1 MRHEDEMVGVIGAG
15 RMGGAVVQ
23 RLAEVGYRVGVFDQ
37 DPEMARRAS
46 GFGALPFG
54 SAAELADSCPVVF
67 LSLPSDEAAA
77 SAVDGLLSGQRSSTD
92 FIFDLSTVSPST
104 SVRNASR
111 CDAANLDY
119 CDAPVIGGIGNCG
132 RWTLLVG
139 ASELRA
145 RPRPVLEALG
155 RPFFL
160 GRIGTGSSLKLI
172 NNMMLPILVGGIR
185 EMVELAVAS
194 GIAPETMCEILTA
207 AGSVTL
213 SRVFTETL
221 PRALA
226 GQPAGNF
233 AMFLLD
239 KDTRLAAELS
249 ETLRVPTPTLRA
261 ARSANLAAATDLAPQ
276 ADFGELFR
284 RAARSSSRPS

>member
-1 MRHEDEMVGVIGAG
+1 
-15 RMGGAVVQ
+15 MGGAVVQ
-23 RLAEVGYRVGVFDQ
+23 RLLKLGYHLAVFDQ
-37 DPEMARRAS
+37 DPVMVRRAS
-46 GFGALPFG
+46 DLGARPFG
-54 SAAELADSCPVVF
+54 SAAELADACAVVF
-67 LSLPSDEAAA
+67 LSLPSDDAAA
-77 SAVDGLLSGQRSSTD
+77 TAIDGPDGILKGHRSHTHLVV
-92 FIFDLSTVSPST
+92 DLSTVSPST

-111 CDAANLDY
+111 CADASVDY
-119 CDAPVIGGIGNCG
+119 WDAPVIGGVSNCG
-132 RWTLLVG
+132 HWTLLVG
-139 ASELRA
+139 ASDSQA
-145 RPRPVLEALG
+145 RPSPMLEALG

-160 GRIGTGSSLKLI
+160 GRIGMGSALKLI

-194 GIAPETMCEILTA
+194 GIEPTMMCEILTA

-226 GQPAGNF
+226 DQPAGNF

-249 ETLRVPTPTLRA
+249 ETLGVSTPTLRA
-261 ARSANLAAATDLAPQ
+261 ARDANLAAAMDLPPQ

-284 RAARSSSRPS
+284 RAASSSERS